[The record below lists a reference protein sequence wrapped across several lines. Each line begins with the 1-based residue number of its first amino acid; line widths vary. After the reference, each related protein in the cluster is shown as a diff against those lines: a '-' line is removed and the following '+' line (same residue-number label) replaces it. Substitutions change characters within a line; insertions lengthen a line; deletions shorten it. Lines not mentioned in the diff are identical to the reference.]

1 MLLILSLRK
10 TERERLRTP
19 RLPCILWCFCLL
31 PAKRSTFFQFLRMPC
46 PSFCQCTLAL
56 RSESSSL
63 FPVQLSFQLFPSFIV
78 YIFPFYWII
87 PISMHKVATKVG
99 ATFKEILSTL
109 LHLSVTVLFISFSW
123 LDTAAYIPSLEFL
136 PSLSFGTPFPTGF
149 ALPTSPVSLS
159 LRWPCPV
166 LLVPETIFGPA
177 LTWPV
182 AGTDTLRHAFPRYF
196 LWFQGCHA
204 LPLFP

>member
-1 MLLILSLRK
+1 M
-10 TERERLRTP
+10 
-19 RLPCILWCFCLL
+19 FL
-31 PAKRSTFFQFLRMPC
+31 PAPSQTLYFLSVP
-46 PSFCQCTLAL
+46 PHVLSVLLSVHPAL

-63 FPVQLSFQLFPSFIV
+63 SPVQLSFQLFPSFIV

-99 ATFKEILSTL
+99 FATFKEILSTL
-109 LHLSVTVLFISFSW
+109 LHLSVPVLFISCSW
-123 LDTAAYIPSLEFL
+123 LDTAAYIPSLQFL
-136 PSLSFGTPFPTGF
+136 PSLSFRTPFPTGF
-149 ALPTSPVSLS
+149 AFTTSPVLLS

-177 LTWPV
+177 PTWPV
-182 AGTDTLRHAFPRYF
+182 VGTDTLCHAFPRYF

-204 LPLFP
+204 LSLFP